1 MAKKKFWREKLTFE
15 IAIRWTARTL
25 AGHMVMLILALAI
38 GHALSSEGL
47 SNPFEHPLPVQLEFA
62 GMLVILAGMIVGW
75 KWQKIGGLLI
85 IGGMLI
91 FHITAGKF
99 WLNWVFGLFDLAG
112 ILFLLSW
119 WMDKKVKNKQ
129 YIKTSKPQPPPV
141 GL

>member
-1 MAKKKFWREKLTFE
+1 MAKKKSWREKLTFE
-15 IAIRWTARTL
+15 TVIRWSARTL
-25 AGHMVMLILALAI
+25 AGLLAMLILTLAI

-47 SNPFEHPLPVQLEFA
+47 PNPFEHPLPVQLEFA

-91 FHITAGKF
+91 FHIIEGKF
-99 WLNWVFGLFDLAG
+99 WLNWTFELFDLTG

-119 WMDKKVKNKQ
+119 FLNKKVKNKQ
-129 YIKTSKPQPPPV
+129 LKTPA
-141 GL
+141 